1 MSDIDEYQVY
11 RQGEDVYADCD
22 CGEEAVRTG
31 HMIGKRDIHT
41 FYCGECGQEFDLHL
55 NLNQVPEAP

>member
-22 CGEEAVRTG
+22 CGEEADRIG
-31 HMIGKRDIHT
+31 HHLGDKNAHD
-41 FYCGECGQEFDLHL
+41 FYCNACEDTFTLHFD
-55 NLNQVPEAP
+55 LNQVPEVP